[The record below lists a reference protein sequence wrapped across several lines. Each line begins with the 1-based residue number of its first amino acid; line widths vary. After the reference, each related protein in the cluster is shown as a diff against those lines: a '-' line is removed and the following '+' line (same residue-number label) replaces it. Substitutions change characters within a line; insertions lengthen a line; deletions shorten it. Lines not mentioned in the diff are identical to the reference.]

1 MLHAKPTW
9 YRQGSTRDDYWKLE
23 HYSGLKSKEMEQML
37 KDRGYDA
44 GSRKSAENLSRH
56 LQRAD
61 LGLRSYVKLQN
72 SELKDLISKRRPD
85 MDVEIGN
92 KREDLIDALEYAD
105 YHPEFDR
112 FTELPPE
119 LRAKIYA
126 YYFAEFEEALVAPK
140 QPPLTRTSRMVRR
153 EALPLFYSSC
163 TFELPMRAPQPSREL
178 VSW

>member
-1 MLHAKPTW
+1 MLHVKPTW

-23 HYSGLKSKEMEQML
+23 HYSGLKIKEMEQML

-92 KREDLIDALEYAD
+92 KTEDLIDALEYAD

-112 FTELPPE
+112 FTNFRRSCEPRYMHTISPSSRRHWWLPN
-119 LRAKIYA
+119 
-126 YYFAEFEEALVAPK
+126 
-140 QPPLTRTSRMVRR
+140 SHH
-153 EALPLFYSSC
+153 
-163 TFELPMRAPQPSREL
+163 
-178 VSW
+178 